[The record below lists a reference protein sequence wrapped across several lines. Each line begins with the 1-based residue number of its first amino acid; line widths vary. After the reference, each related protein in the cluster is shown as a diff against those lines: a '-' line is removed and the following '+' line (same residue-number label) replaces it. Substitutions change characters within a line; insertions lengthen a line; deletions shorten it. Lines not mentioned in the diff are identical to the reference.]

1 MSNRRITDLIETTFL
16 TSSFYLPIYDP
27 NETQDSNADGYIDYN
42 KKIRLKNF
50 INVPTQSSITWF
62 GTGADGDFSTTGNTN
77 FTNTVD
83 GEVVIKNY
91 KSLVIN
97 SGHTVTTQFR
107 CRGLLIYV
115 GGDCTINGTL
125 TMTSRGAFSSGSYA
139 HYLYQGK
146 NNNGNFIP
154 MYYYNSSSVINSASY
169 AASGF
174 IPIYPVGGLGG
185 AANTNGVSGI
195 YGQTGGGGGGRSG
208 GTGTSGTSWS
218 GGSGGGAGAG
228 ASSGGLYAGAGGA
241 AITLNCGG
249 GAGNSGG
256 ASGGGT
262 GTAGS
267 TGIGGLIILIVKGTL
282 TIGSSGII
290 SCDGSAGGDGT
301 AGGGGGSGGGRVI
314 ILYNKQFLNS
324 GTITANGGSGGGTAP
339 SFNGGSGGAGNITI
353 RELNVW

>member
-1 MSNRRITDLIETTFL
+1 MPNRRITDLIETAFL
-16 TSSFYLPIYDP
+16 TSSFYLPVYDP

-62 GTGADGDFSTTGNTN
+62 GSGADGDLSTTSSIS

-83 GEVVIKNY
+83 GEVVVKNY
-91 KSLVIN
+91 KSLIIN

-107 CRGLLIYV
+107 CKGLLIYV
-115 GGDCTINGTL
+115 GGDCTIDGTL
-125 TMTSRGAFSSGSYA
+125 TMTARGAAGSGSYA

-146 NNNGNFIP
+146 NTYGNFIP
-154 MYYYNSSSVINSASY
+154 MYYFNSSSIINSSSY

-174 IPIYPVGGLGG
+174 IPIYPVGASGG

-208 GTGTSGTSWS
+208 GSGTSGTSWS

-228 ASSGGLYAGAGGA
+228 GSSGGLYAGVGGSTS
-241 AITLNCGG
+241 TLNCGG
-249 GAGNSGG
+249 GAGNGG
-256 ASGGGT
+256 GSSGGGT

-267 TGIGGLIILIVKGTL
+267 SGTGGLIILIVKGTL

-290 SCDGSAGGDGT
+290 NSDGSSGGDGS

-314 ILYNKQFLNS
+314 ILYNKQFSNS
-324 GTITANGGSGGGTAP
+324 GTITANGGSGGGIAP
-339 SFNGGSGGAGNITI
+339 SFNGGSGGAGNIII